1 MTTKCTVRD
10 DCTDPP
16 VAEYRWP
23 NGQTGLVC
31 ARHQIVL
38 RQRSER
44 TRQQVVITPL
54 SSVPPAPLTVDER
67 TQLHARRL
75 ALEEECTQ
83 LRARGLELHRTV
95 ERLQTSLRVSE
106 AQRAALEAS
115 LKSETAR
122 VAELLTQ
129 VGEARQMAAEEHQAA
144 EQLRLLV
151 PREEVNL
158 TPSQE
163 LDPASVG

>member
-23 NGQTGLVC
+23 GGETGLVC
-31 ARHQIVL
+31 ARHQIVI
-38 RQRSER
+38 RQRAER
-44 TRQQVVITPL
+44 TRQHVTITPL
-54 SSVPPAPLTVDER
+54 AGLAPPPLTVDER
-67 TQLHARRL
+67 TQLHARRI
-75 ALEEECTQ
+75 ALEEECSQ

-95 ERLQTSLRVSE
+95 ERLQGALRTAE

-115 LKSETAR
+115 LRGETAH
-122 VAELLTQ
+122 VADLLTQ
-129 VGEARQMAAEEHQAA
+129 VGEARQMAEEEHAAA

-151 PREEVNL
+151 GVDL
-158 TPSQE
+158 TPEQK
-163 LDPASVG
+163 LDPAPAG